1 VNEQLEERKRILI
14 SNEILEQ
21 AGELEEEL
29 KRKKKYWTPNP
40 YGLC

>member
-1 VNEQLEERKRILI
+1 
-14 SNEILEQ
+14 LEQ

-40 YGLC
+40 YGLCWKYFCKWNLLTN